1 MKSIS
6 AAISAAA
13 IIVLTASCNIK
24 PANHYEFEDLTTV
37 KELDEMSKRIRVAT
51 LLLDDKVYS
60 EILGEEGEVTASS
73 ATISRVNRCIKYGNG
88 GYKTVIDRLKAS
100 GVELPEAES
109 K

>member
-1 MKSIS
+1 MKKSPHKDYLFR
-6 AAISAAA
+6 AILSLKT
-13 IIVLTASCNIK
+13 VDEC
-24 PANHYEFEDLTTV
+24 YDFFEDLTTV

-88 GYKTVIDRLKAS
+88 GYKTVIDRLKAD
-100 GVELPEAES
+100 GGELPEA
-109 K
+109 KK

>member
-1 MKSIS
+1 MKKSPHKDYLFR
-6 AAISAAA
+6 AILSLKT
-13 IIVLTASCNIK
+13 VDEC
-24 PANHYEFEDLTTV
+24 YDFFEDLTTV

-88 GYKTVIDRLKAS
+88 GYKTVIDRLKAD
-100 GVELPEAES
+100 GVELSEA
-109 K
+109 KK